1 MHPILM
7 AALTAE
13 RHTELL
19 RTAEQDRQA
28 RLARTSRPVRHG
40 ILSSAAASVSR
51 RWHQLRS
58 VPAPVQ
64 RPAPDP
70 CVP

>member
-1 MHPILM
+1 MHPTLM
-7 AALTAE
+7 AALAAE

-19 RTAEQDRQA
+19 RTAEQHRLA
-28 RLARTSRPVRHG
+28 RLARTPRPVRHE
-40 ILSSAAASVSR
+40 ILSSAAASVGQ
-51 RWHQLRS
+51 RWQQLRS

-70 CVP
+70 CP